1 MVSLGEMVQVVSV
14 ITAEWFT
21 TAAAAAAVIA
31 IIAIIAITYVPSAR
45 LSTNLT
51 TAIRVTETMELVTDI
66 MVGWFI
72 VATIM
77 VWHSYEVN
85 AGMVIKLRFL
95 TTFAM
100 LMAIIILHLLAA
112 FQLLTTTPSCSCWTS
127 AQ

>member
-1 MVSLGEMVQVVSV
+1 MVQVVSV

-66 MVGWFI
+66 MVG
-72 VATIM
+72 
-77 VWHSYEVN
+77 
-85 AGMVIKLRFL
+85 
-95 TTFAM
+95 
-100 LMAIIILHLLAA
+100 
-112 FQLLTTTPSCSCWTS
+112 
-127 AQ
+127 